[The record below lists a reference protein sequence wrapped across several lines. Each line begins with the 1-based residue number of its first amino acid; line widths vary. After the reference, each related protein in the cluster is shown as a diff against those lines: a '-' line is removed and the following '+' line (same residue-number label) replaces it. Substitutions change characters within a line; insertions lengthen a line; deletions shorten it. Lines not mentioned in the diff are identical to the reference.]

1 MFILVTIAI
10 LAGLALILLINRASP
25 PVAAEKAYYQPRGV
39 EQQRLER
46 LAPEQFERLCIRLL
60 EQMGLI
66 INSFNSNKQG
76 QIDITAVNP
85 QPITGG
91 EYIVHCVMAPPDQ
104 PINSTRIIALSD
116 TVRAEGA
123 SKGIFITTGFFSEEV
138 PKLVEG
144 PPLEL
149 INGQRLRQ
157 ILGEHR
163 ISLA

>member
-10 LAGLALILLINRASP
+10 LAGLALILLLNRSSA

-60 EQMGLI
+60 EEMGLV
-66 INSFNSNKQG
+66 INSFNSNKHG

-91 EYIVHCVMAPPDQ
+91 EYIVHCLLAAPDE
-104 PINSTRIIALSD
+104 PIDLTQLVALSD

-123 SKGIFITTGFFSEEV
+123 SKGILLTTGFFSEEALK
-138 PKLVEG
+138 PVEG
-144 PPLEL
+144 PLLEL
-149 INGQRLRQ
+149 INGHRLRQ
-157 ILGEHR
+157 ILIEHR
-163 ISLA
+163 IPLT

>member
-1 MFILVTIAI
+1 MFLLVTIAI

-91 EYIVHCVMAPPDQ
+91 EYIVHCVMAPPDE

>member
-91 EYIVHCVMAPPDQ
+91 EYIVHCVMASPDE

>member
-1 MFILVTIAI
+1 MFILVTLAI

-25 PVAAEKAYYQPRGV
+25 PVAVEKAYYQPRGV

-60 EQMGLI
+60 EEMGLV
-66 INSFNSNKQG
+66 INSFNSNKRG
-76 QIDITAVNP
+76 TIDITAVNP

-91 EYIVHCVMAPPDQ
+91 NYIVHCILAAPNE
-104 PINSTRIIALSD
+104 PIDSTRIIALSD

-138 PKLVEG
+138 PKLIEG

-149 INGQRLRQ
+149 INGQRLRL

-163 ISLA
+163 ISLT

>member
-60 EQMGLI
+60 EQMRLI

-91 EYIVHCVMAPPDQ
+91 EYIVHCVMAPPDE

>member
-1 MFILVTIAI
+1 MFILVTIAV
-10 LAGLALILLINRASP
+10 LAGLALILLITRSAS
-25 PVAAEKAYYQPRGV
+25 PVAAEKAYYQPRGA

-66 INSFNSNKQG
+66 INSFHSNKRG

-91 EYIVHCVMAPPDQ
+91 EYIVHCLLAPPDE

-123 SKGIFITTGFFSEEV
+123 SKGIFITTGYFSEEV

-157 ILGEHR
+157 ILGEQR

>member
-1 MFILVTIAI
+1 VFILVTLAI
-10 LAGLALILLINRASP
+10 LAGVALILLINRSAT
-25 PVAAEKAYYQPRGV
+25 PVAVEKAYYQPRGV

-60 EQMGLI
+60 EQMGLVI
-66 INSFNSNKQG
+66 SSFSSNKRG
-76 QIDITAVNP
+76 SIDITAVNP
-85 QPITGG
+85 QPIIGG
-91 EYIVHCVMAPPDQ
+91 DYVIHCLLASPDE
-104 PINSTRIIALSD
+104 PIDSTRIIALSD

-138 PKLVEG
+138 PKLIEG

-163 ISLA
+163 IAVT

>member
-10 LAGLALILLINRASP
+10 LVGLAVIFLVNRSSS

-60 EQMGLI
+60 EQMGLV
-66 INSFNSNKQG
+66 INSFHSNKQG
-76 QIDITAVNP
+76 KIDITAINP

-91 EYIVHCVMAPPDQ
+91 EYIVHCILASADE
-104 PINSTRIIALSD
+104 PIDSTRIIALSD

-138 PKLVEG
+138 PKLIEG

-157 ILGEHR
+157 ILGEYR
-163 ISLA
+163 LSLG

>member
-10 LAGLALILLINRASP
+10 LAGLALILLLNRSSA

-60 EQMGLI
+60 EQMGLV
-66 INSFNSNKQG
+66 INSFNSNKHG

-91 EYIVHCVMAPPDQ
+91 EYIVHCILALPDE

-123 SKGIFITTGFFSEEV
+123 SKGILITTGFFSEEV

>member
-1 MFILVTIAI
+1 MFILVTVAI
-10 LAGLALILLINRASP
+10 LLGLGLILLINRSAL
-25 PVAAEKAYYQPRGV
+25 PVAAEKAYYQPRGI

-46 LAPEQFERLCIRLL
+46 LAPEQFERLCLRLL
-60 EQMGLI
+60 EQMGLSI
-66 INSFNSNKQG
+66 ASCHSNTQG
-76 QIDITAVNP
+76 EIDITAVNP

-91 EYIVHCVMAPPDQ
+91 SYIVRCTLTPPEV
-104 PINSTRIIALSD
+104 PINSTQIIALSD
-116 TVRAEGA
+116 TVLAERA

-138 PKLVEG
+138 PKLTEG

-157 ILGEHR
+157 ILGDYR

>member
-10 LAGLALILLINRASP
+10 LVGLALVLLINRSSP

-46 LAPEQFERLCIRLL
+46 LGPEQFERLCIRLL
-60 EQMGLI
+60 EEMGLV

-76 QIDITAVNP
+76 RIDITALNP

-91 EYIVHCVMAPPDQ
+91 DYIIHCMLVPPGE
-104 PINSTRIIALSD
+104 PIDSTRIIALSD

-138 PKLVEG
+138 PKLIEG

-157 ILGEHR
+157 IMGEHR
-163 ISLA
+163 IPLT